1 MTIYPILQL
10 WKRICDFGTMS
21 LEYNFKFSNSVL
33 FAPLIAILCIWVV
46 FWVEIKFGV
55 NLNKY
60 GIQPRKLIG
69 LRGVFFS
76 PFIHGSVSHLYNN
89 TIPLATLTAALFYF
103 YRVDALKVLLM
114 GLLLSGIATWLIG
127 RPSYHIGASGLIYVL
142 VSFIFF
148 KGILARH
155 YRLVA
160 LSLAIVFLYGSMIW
174 YIFPTKEGISWEGH
188 LSGFIVGLLLAFIF
202 KTKLKRDKK
211 YSWEREDYN
220 EDDDEFLKH
229 FDENGN
235 FIERVEEP
243 NEILKINYFFKE
255 NKKDEP
261 N

>member
-10 WKRICDFGTMS
+10 WKRICDFAIMS
-21 LEYNFKFSNSVL
+21 LERSLKFSNTVL
-33 FAPLIAILCIWVV
+33 LAPLLAILCIWIV
-46 FWVEIKFGV
+46 FWIEIKFNI

-69 LRGVFFS
+69 LRGVLFS

-103 YRVDALKVLLM
+103 YRIDAVKVLFFGFLF
-114 GLLLSGIATWLIG
+114 SGIFTWIIG
-127 RPSYHIGASGLIYVL
+127 RPSYHIGASGLIYAL

-174 YIFPTKEGISWEGH
+174 YIFPIKDGISWEGH
-188 LSGFIVGLLLAFIF
+188 LSGFIVGLFLAFVF
-202 KTKLKRDKK
+202 KTKFQKEKK
-211 YSWEREDYN
+211 YAWEREDYN
-220 EDDDEFLKH
+220 EEDDEFLKH

-235 FIERVEEP
+235 FIDKVSEPVEE
-243 NEILKINYFFKE
+243 LKINYYYKE
-255 NKKDEP
+255 DKKNNSD
-261 N
+261 